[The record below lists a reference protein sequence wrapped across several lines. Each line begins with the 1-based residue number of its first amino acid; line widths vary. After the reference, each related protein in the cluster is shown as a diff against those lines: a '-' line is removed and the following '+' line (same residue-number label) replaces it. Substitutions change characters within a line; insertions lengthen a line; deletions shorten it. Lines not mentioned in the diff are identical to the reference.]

1 MNQTQEATDAIPA
14 PEPTPMD
21 LAFREQKT
29 GIALRLALEIFLQVP
44 SLAAV
49 EAIDEG
55 VSAYHEAW
63 IRGRKRVL

>member
-1 MNQTQEATDAIPA
+1 MNDKQAQEAMTTPV
-14 PEPTPMD
+14 EPTPMD
-21 LAFREQKT
+21 LAFSEQRT
-29 GIALRLALEIFLQVP
+29 AIALRLALEIFLQVP